1 MNNLFNKLFCKLL
14 SNNRFQTLYSYLP
27 DIPKKELSEKEW
39 EERGK
44 PVPPPHIIKEKII
57 REYQKANQYKVFV
70 ETGTYLGE
78 MVKAQMNNFEEI
90 YSIELSTMLYNRAR
104 RRFKKFKHI
113 KILNGDCGKV
123 LRNIVPTI
131 NKNAIFWLDAHYSEG
146 ITARGDTDCP
156 IFEELQSI
164 LKSKFNHTILI
175 DDARLFN
182 GKNDYPTIKK
192 LSTFVLAYKNKSDI
206 KIKDDVIRIILK

>member
-1 MNNLFNKLFCKLL
+1 MNNLLNKIFCKLL
-14 SNNRFQTLYSYLP
+14 SNNQFQTLYSYLP
-27 DIPKKELSEKEW
+27 DIPKKELTEKEW

-44 PVPPPHIIKEKII
+44 PIPPPHIIKEKII
-57 REYQKANQYKVFV
+57 MEYQKANQYKIFV

-78 MVKAQMNNFEEI
+78 MVKAQKDNFEEI

-104 RRFKKFKHI
+104 RKFKKFKHI
-113 KILNGDCGKV
+113 KILNGDCGEI

-131 NKNAIFWLDAHYSEG
+131 NKSAIFWLDAHYSEG
-146 ITARGDTDCP
+146 ITARGDADCP

-164 LKSKFNHTILI
+164 LKSKFNHIILI

-192 LSTFVLAYKNKSDI
+192 LSTFVLTYKNKSDI